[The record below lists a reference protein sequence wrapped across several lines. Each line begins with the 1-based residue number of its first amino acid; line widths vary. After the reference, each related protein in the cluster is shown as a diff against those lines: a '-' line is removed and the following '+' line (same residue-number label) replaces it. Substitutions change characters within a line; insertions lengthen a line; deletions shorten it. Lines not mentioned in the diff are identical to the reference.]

1 MDEFDSVK
9 KRKGLGLMQGLELDV
24 PVAEITNK
32 AIEEG
37 LVVISAGGNVLRMLP
52 PLIITEKNVEKL
64 IEILKKIL

>member
-1 MDEFDSVK
+1 
-9 KRKGLGLMQGLELDV
+9 MQGLELDV